1 MTDALHILKVAL
13 DVPLDRVFDYATT
26 QPNTQMGQYVVV
38 PFGARKMIGVV
49 VGISDTTS
57 IESKK
62 LKSIIRLEDEVI
74 FDEASF
80 KLFQF
85 CSQYYHYPLG
95 QTILSAVPSRLKQMD
110 KKAMAKKYLYRL
122 TPKAIQLGVDHLPP
136 RQTILKKIVMAM
148 IDATLLDEAS
158 LRSIS
163 PTWKKALETL
173 DGMGWITKE
182 AVTLEEARD
191 LTKATIPSLN
201 QDQQVAFD
209 TILKTKEDF
218 HAWLLYGITG
228 SGKTEVYI
236 RLIEEALKK
245 DNAQVLVLVPEIN
258 LTPQL
263 ESRFRSRFQK
273 FSLVTLHS
281 HLTDNERLTHWRLAK
296 EGKAH
301 IVIGTRLSV
310 FTPMPH
316 LSLIIIDEEHD
327 ASFKQQEGLRYHARD
342 VAIFRA
348 KSENIPIVMG
358 TATPSLETWFNAT
371 RTKDAKKFGFLKLTS
386 RAVEDSTLP
395 DIKYIDISKSTVTKG
410 FSPYLIEA
418 MRDRLTKQEQSLI
431 FINRRGFAPVLLCAS
446 CQWTGRCHRCSSRL
460 VVHLNQKRLRCH
472 HCGHD
477 EKMPMQCPSCGNTD
491 LYPTGLGTQRIEET
505 LKEFFPEAR
514 ILRVDRDST
523 RTKEALNDLFLNMK
537 NRKIDIL
544 IGTQMLSKGHDFPHL
559 SLVGVLDTDQALYS
573 PDFRASER
581 LFSQLMQV
589 SGRAGRAKIKGEV
602 YIQTAF
608 PNHPLF
614 AALKTHDYE
623 HFAHE
628 LLKEREL
635 AELTPFAFLVL
646 LKAEAHQL
654 THVMQFLN
662 DAMEKARSLSNQVT
676 VYHPVRPIME
686 RLKGMERAQLV
697 LQATSRGALQ
707 KLLDDWVPYLREN
720 KLGQKVKWVVDVDPL
735 EF

>member
-13 DVPLDRVFDYATT
+13 DVPLDRVFDYKTEY
-26 QPNTQMGQYVVV
+26 PNTQIGQYVVV

-49 VGISDTTS
+49 VGVSDTS
-57 IESKK
+57 AIESKK
-62 LKSIIRLEDEVI
+62 LKSIIRLDSEVI
-74 FDEASF
+74 FDEQSF

-95 QTILSAVPSRLKQMD
+95 QTILSAVPSRLKKINTQ
-110 KKAMAKKYLYRL
+110 AMIKKYLYRL
-122 TPKAIQLGVDHLPP
+122 TKKAIQLGIDQLPP
-136 RQTILKKIVMAM
+136 RQIILKRIVMAF
-148 IDATLLDEAS
+148 IDAKELDEAS

-163 PTWKKALETL
+163 STWKKSIKTL
-173 DGMGWITKE
+173 DEMGWIEKNEVTVDSKVYKE
-182 AVTLEEARD
+182 APIPTLN
-191 LTKATIPSLN
+191 S
-201 QDQQVAFD
+201 DQQKALHS
-209 TILKTKEDF
+209 ILETNEKF
-218 HAWLLYGITG
+218 APWLLYGITG

-236 RLIEEALKK
+236 RLIEATLKK
-245 DNAQVLVLVPEIN
+245 EHAQVLVLVPEIN

-263 ESRFRSRFQK
+263 ESRFRSRFEK
-273 FSLVTLHS
+273 YTLVTLHS

-296 EGKAH
+296 EGAAQ
-301 IVIGTRLSV
+301 IIIGTRLSI

-371 RTKDAKKFGFLKLTS
+371 KTKDAKKFGFLKLTS
-386 RAVEDSTLP
+386 RAVQDSTLP
-395 DIKYIDISKSTVTKG
+395 EIKCIDISKSIVTKG

-418 MRDRLTKQEQSLI
+418 IRDRLNKKEQSLI
-431 FINRRGFAPVLLCAS
+431 FINRRGFAPVLLCSS
-446 CQWTGRCHRCSSRL
+446 CQWTGQCHRCSSRL

-472 HCGHD
+472 HCGYD
-477 EKMPMQCPSCGNTD
+477 EKMPQQCPSCGNTD

-514 ILRVDRDST
+514 ILRIDRDST
-523 RTKEALNDLFLNMK
+523 RTKEALNDLFLKMK
-537 NRKIDIL
+537 NREIDIL

-589 SGRAGRAKIKGEV
+589 SGRAGRAHIKGEV
-602 YIQTAF
+602 FIQTAF
-608 PNHPLF
+608 PNHSLF
-614 AALKTHDYE
+614 EALKTHDFEY
-623 HFAHE
+623 FANE

-635 AELTPFAFLVL
+635 AELSPFSFLVL

-654 THVMQFLN
+654 THVMKFLN
-662 DAMEKARSLSNQVT
+662 EAMQKAQDLSRHVT
-676 VYHPVRPIME
+676 VYNPVRPIME

-697 LQATSRGALQ
+697 LQASSRVALQ
-707 KLLDDWVPYLREN
+707 KLLAEWVSFLREN
-720 KLGQKVKWVVDVDPL
+720 KLGKKVKWVLDIDPL

>member
-13 DVPLDRVFDYATT
+13 DVPLDRVFDYKAD
-26 QPNTQMGQYVVV
+26 QPNTQIGQYVLV

-49 VGISDTTS
+49 VGVSDTTS

-62 LKSIIRLEDEVI
+62 LKSIIRLDPEVI
-74 FDEASF
+74 FDEESF
-80 KLFQF
+80 RLFQF

-95 QTILSAVPSRLKQMD
+95 QTILSAVPARLK
-110 KKAMAKKYLYRL
+110 KLNTRVMAKKYLYCL
-122 TPKAIQLGVDHLPP
+122 TPKAIQLGVDQLPP
-136 RQTILKKIVMAM
+136 RQTILKRIVMAL
-148 IDATLLDEAS
+148 IDAKELDEAS
-158 LRSIS
+158 LRSVS
-163 PTWKKALETL
+163 STWKKSIETL
-173 DGMGWITKE
+173 DEMGWIEKNE
-182 AVTLEEARD
+182 VTLEDKVYKEAS
-191 LTKATIPSLN
+191 IPSLN
-201 QDQQVAFD
+201 SDQQKALHS
-209 TILKTKEDF
+209 ILESNQKF
-218 HAWLLYGITG
+218 APWLLYGITG

-245 DNAQVLVLVPEIN
+245 EHAQVLVLVPEIN

-263 ESRFRSRFQK
+263 ERRFRSRFEK
-273 FSLVTLHS
+273 FTLVTLHS
-281 HLTDNERLTHWRLAK
+281 HLTDNERLTNWRLAK
-296 EGKAH
+296 EGIAQI
-301 IVIGTRLSV
+301 IVGTRLSI

-316 LSLIIIDEEHD
+316 LSFIIIDEEHD
-327 ASFKQQEGLRYHARD
+327 TSFKQQEGLRYHARD

-371 RTKDAKKFGFLKLTS
+371 KTKDHKKFGFLKLTS
-386 RAVEDSTLP
+386 RAVLDSKLP
-395 DIKYIDISKSTVTKG
+395 EIKCIDISKSTVEKG
-410 FSPYLIEA
+410 FSPYLIDA
-418 MRDRLTKQEQSLI
+418 IKHRLNKKEQSLI
-431 FINRRGFAPVLLCAS
+431 FINRRGFAPVLLCSS

-477 EKMPMQCPSCGNTD
+477 EKMPQQCLSCGNTD

-505 LKEFFPEAR
+505 LREFFPEAR

-523 RTKEALNDLFLNMK
+523 RTKEALNDLFLKTK
-537 NRKIDIL
+537 NREIDIL
-544 IGTQMLSKGHDFPHL
+544 VGTQMLSKGHDFPHL

-589 SGRAGRAKIKGEV
+589 SGRAGRANIKGEV

-614 AALKTHDYE
+614 EALKTHDYE
-623 HFAHE
+623 HFANE

-635 AELTPFAFLVL
+635 AELSPFAFLVL
-646 LKAEAHQL
+646 LKVEAHQL

-662 DAMEKARSLSNQVT
+662 DAKKKAQDLSHHVT
-676 VYHPVRPIME
+676 VYNPVRPIME

-697 LQATSRGALQ
+697 LQSSSRVGLQ
-707 KLLDDWVPYLREN
+707 KLLDDWVPCLREN

-735 EF
+735 EL

>member
-13 DVPLDRVFDYATT
+13 DVPLDRVFDYKTEN
-26 QPNTQMGQYVVV
+26 PNTQIGQYVVV
-38 PFGARKMIGVV
+38 PFGARRMIGVV
-49 VGISDTTS
+49 VGVSDTSS
-57 IESKK
+57 IESQK
-62 LKSIIRLEDEVI
+62 LKSIIRLDPEVI
-74 FDEASF
+74 FNEQSF

-95 QTILSAVPSRLKQMD
+95 QTILSAVPSRLK
-110 KKAMAKKYLYRL
+110 KINTKAMTKKYLYRL
-122 TPKAIQLGVDHLPP
+122 TKKAMQLGVDQLPP
-136 RQTILKKIVMAM
+136 RQTILKRIFTAF
-148 IDATLLDEAS
+148 IDAKELDEAS

-163 PTWKKALETL
+163 STWKKSIETL
-173 DGMGWITKE
+173 DEMGWIDKNEVTLDSKVYKE
-182 AVTLEEARD
+182 AP
-191 LTKATIPSLN
+191 IPSLN
-201 QDQQVAFD
+201 CDQQRALHS
-209 TILKTKEDF
+209 ILETNEKF
-218 HAWLLYGITG
+218 IPWLLYGITG

-236 RLIEEALKK
+236 RLIEATLKK
-245 DNAQVLVLVPEIN
+245 EHAQVLVLVPEIN

-263 ESRFRSRFQK
+263 ENRFRSRFEK
-273 FSLVTLHS
+273 YTLVTLHS
-281 HLTDNERLTHWRLAK
+281 HLTDNERLNHWRLAK
-296 EGKAH
+296 EGAAQ
-301 IVIGTRLSV
+301 IIIGTRLSI

-371 RTKDAKKFGFLKLTS
+371 QTKDAKKFGFLKLTS
-386 RAVEDSTLP
+386 RAVQDSSLP
-395 DIKYIDISKSTVTKG
+395 EIKCIDISKSIVTKG

-418 MRDRLTKQEQSLI
+418 IRDRLNKKEQSLI
-431 FINRRGFAPVLLCAS
+431 YINRRGFAPVLLCPS
-446 CQWTGRCHRCSSRL
+446 CQWTGQCHRCSSRL

-477 EKMPMQCPSCGNTD
+477 EKMPQQCPSCGNTD

-505 LKEFFPEAR
+505 LKEFFPEAH
-514 ILRVDRDST
+514 ILRIDRDST
-523 RTKEALNDLFLNMK
+523 RTKEALNDLFLKMK
-537 NRKIDIL
+537 NREIDIL

-581 LFSQLMQV
+581 LFSQLIQV
-589 SGRAGRAKIKGEV
+589 GGRAGRANIKGEV

-614 AALKTHDYE
+614 EALKTHDFE
-623 HFAHE
+623 RFANE

-635 AELTPFAFLVL
+635 AELSPFAFLVL

-654 THVMQFLN
+654 THVMKFLN
-662 DAMEKARSLSNQVT
+662 EAMQKAQDLSHHVT
-676 VYHPVRPIME
+676 VYNPVRPIME

-697 LQATSRGALQ
+697 LQASSRVALQ
-707 KLLDDWVPYLREN
+707 KLLDEWVSFLREN
-720 KLGQKVKWVVDVDPL
+720 KLGQKVKWVVDIDPL

>member
-13 DVPLDRVFDYATT
+13 DVPLDRVFDYKTEY
-26 QPNTQMGQYVVV
+26 PNTQIGQYVVV

-49 VGISDTTS
+49 VGVSDTS
-57 IESKK
+57 AIESKK
-62 LKSIIRLEDEVI
+62 LKSIIRLDSEVI
-74 FDEASF
+74 FDEQSF

-95 QTILSAVPSRLKQMD
+95 QTILSAVPSRLKKINTQ
-110 KKAMAKKYLYRL
+110 AMIKKYLYRL
-122 TPKAIQLGVDHLPP
+122 TKKAIQLGIDQLPP
-136 RQTILKKIVMAM
+136 RQTILKRIVMAF
-148 IDATLLDEAS
+148 IDAKELDEAS

-163 PTWKKALETL
+163 STWKKSIKTL
-173 DGMGWITKE
+173 DEMGWIEKNEVTVDSKVYKE
-182 AVTLEEARD
+182 APIPTLN
-191 LTKATIPSLN
+191 S
-201 QDQQVAFD
+201 DQQKALHS
-209 TILKTKEDF
+209 ILETNEKF
-218 HAWLLYGITG
+218 APWLLYGITG

-236 RLIEEALKK
+236 RLIEATLKK
-245 DNAQVLVLVPEIN
+245 EHAQVLVLVPEIN

-263 ESRFRSRFQK
+263 ESRFRSRFEK
-273 FSLVTLHS
+273 YTLVTLHS

-296 EGKAH
+296 EGAAQ
-301 IVIGTRLSV
+301 IIIGTRLSI

-327 ASFKQQEGLRYHARD
+327 VSFKQQEGLRYHARD

-371 RTKDAKKFGFLKLTS
+371 KTKDAKKFGFLKLTS
-386 RAVEDSTLP
+386 RAVQDSTLP
-395 DIKYIDISKSTVTKG
+395 EIKCIDISKSIVTKG
-410 FSPYLIEA
+410 FSPYLIDA
-418 MRDRLTKQEQSLI
+418 IRDRLNKKEQSLI
-431 FINRRGFAPVLLCAS
+431 FINRRGFAPVLLCSS
-446 CQWTGRCHRCSSRL
+446 CQWTGQCHRCSSRL

-472 HCGHD
+472 HCGYD
-477 EKMPMQCPSCGNTD
+477 EKMPQQCPSCGNTD

-514 ILRVDRDST
+514 ILRIDRDST
-523 RTKEALNDLFLNMK
+523 RTKEALNDLFLKMK
-537 NRKIDIL
+537 NREIDIL

-589 SGRAGRAKIKGEV
+589 SGRAGRAHIKGEV
-602 YIQTAF
+602 FIQTAF
-608 PNHPLF
+608 PNHSLF
-614 AALKTHDYE
+614 EALKTHDFEY
-623 HFAHE
+623 FANE

-635 AELTPFAFLVL
+635 AELSPFSFLVL

-654 THVMQFLN
+654 THVMKFLN
-662 DAMEKARSLSNQVT
+662 EAMQKAQDLSRHVT
-676 VYHPVRPIME
+676 VYNPVRPIME

-697 LQATSRGALQ
+697 LQASSRVALQ
-707 KLLDDWVPYLREN
+707 KLLAEWVSFLREN
-720 KLGQKVKWVVDVDPL
+720 KLGKKVKWVLDIDPL

>member
-1 MTDALHILKVAL
+1 MTDTLHILKVAL
-13 DVPLDRVFDYATT
+13 DVPLDRVFDYRTDK
-26 QPNTQMGQYVVV
+26 PNTQIGQYVVV

-49 VGISDTTS
+49 VGISDTSS

-62 LKSIIRLEDEVI
+62 LKSIIRLDPEVI
-74 FDEASF
+74 FDEQSF

-95 QTILSAVPSRLKQMD
+95 QTILSAVPSRLK
-110 KKAMAKKYLYRL
+110 KINTKAMTKKYLYRL
-122 TPKAIQLGVDHLPP
+122 TPKAIELGIDQLPP
-136 RQTILKKIVMAM
+136 RQTTLKRVVMAL

-163 PTWKKALETL
+163 SSWKKSIETL
-173 DGMGWITKE
+173 DEMGWIEKNEVALDDKVYTQ
-182 AVTLEEARD
+182 AA
-191 LTKATIPSLN
+191 IPSLN
-201 QDQQVAFD
+201 PEQQKALHS
-209 TILKTKEDF
+209 ILETNKKF
-218 HAWLLYGITG
+218 APWLLYGITG

-245 DNAQVLVLVPEIN
+245 EHAQVLVLVPEIN

-263 ESRFRSRFQK
+263 ENRFRSRFEK
-273 FSLVTLHS
+273 YTLVTLHS

-296 EGKAH
+296 EGQAQ
-301 IVIGTRLSV
+301 IVIGTRLSI

-327 ASFKQQEGLRYHARD
+327 ASFKQ
-342 VAIFRA
+342 
-348 KSENIPIVMG
+348 
-358 TATPSLETWFNAT
+358 LETWFNAT
-371 RTKDAKKFGFLKLTS
+371 KTKDAKKFGFLKLTS
-386 RAVEDSTLP
+386 RAVLDSTLP
-395 DIKYIDISKSTVTKG
+395 EIKCIDISKSTVTKG
-410 FSPYLIEA
+410 FSPYLVEA
-418 MRDRLTKQEQSLI
+418 IRDRLNKKEQSLI
-431 FINRRGFAPVLLCAS
+431 FINRRGFAPVLLCSS

-477 EKMPMQCPSCGNTD
+477 EKMPLQCPSCGNTD
-491 LYPTGLGTQRIEET
+491 LYPTGLGTQRVEET
-505 LKEFFPEAR
+505 IKEFFPEAR

-523 RTKEALNDLFLNMK
+523 KTKEALNDLFLKMK
-537 NRKIDIL
+537 NREIDIL
-544 IGTQMLSKGHDFPHL
+544 IGTQMLSKGHDFPYL

-589 SGRAGRAKIKGEV
+589 SGRAGRAKTKGEV

-608 PNHPLF
+608 PNHPIF
-614 AALKTHDYE
+614 EALKTHDYE
-623 HFAHE
+623 NFANE

-635 AELTPFAFLVL
+635 AELSPFAFLVL
-646 LKAEAHQL
+646 LKGEAHQL

-662 DAMEKARSLSNQVT
+662 DAMINAQNLSTHVT
-676 VYHPVRPIME
+676 VYNPVRPMME

-697 LQATSRGALQ
+697 LQASSRVALQ
-707 KLLDDWVPYLREN
+707 KLLDEWVPYLREN

>member
-13 DVPLDRVFDYATT
+13 DVPLDRVFDYKTEY
-26 QPNTQMGQYVVV
+26 PNTQIGQYVVV

-49 VGISDTTS
+49 VGVSDTS
-57 IESKK
+57 AIESKK
-62 LKSIIRLEDEVI
+62 LKSIIRLDSEVI
-74 FDEASF
+74 FDEQSF

-95 QTILSAVPSRLKQMD
+95 QTILSAVPSRLKKINTQ
-110 KKAMAKKYLYRL
+110 AMIKKYLYRL
-122 TPKAIQLGVDHLPP
+122 TKKAIQLGIDQLPP
-136 RQTILKKIVMAM
+136 RQIILKRIVMAF
-148 IDATLLDEAS
+148 IDAKELDEAS

-163 PTWKKALETL
+163 STWKKSIKTL
-173 DGMGWITKE
+173 DEMGWIEKNEVTVDSKVYKE
-182 AVTLEEARD
+182 AP
-191 LTKATIPSLN
+191 IPSLN
-201 QDQQVAFD
+201 SDQQKALHS
-209 TILKTKEDF
+209 ILETNEKF
-218 HAWLLYGITG
+218 APWLLYGITG

-236 RLIEEALKK
+236 RLIEATLKK
-245 DNAQVLVLVPEIN
+245 EHAQVLVLVPEIN

-263 ESRFRSRFQK
+263 ESRFRSRFEK
-273 FSLVTLHS
+273 YTLVTLHS

-296 EGKAH
+296 EGAAQ
-301 IVIGTRLSV
+301 IIIGTRLSI

-371 RTKDAKKFGFLKLTS
+371 KTKDAKKFGFLKLTS
-386 RAVEDSTLP
+386 RAVQDSTLP
-395 DIKYIDISKSTVTKG
+395 EIKCIDISKSIVTKG

-418 MRDRLTKQEQSLI
+418 IRDRLNKKEQSLI
-431 FINRRGFAPVLLCAS
+431 FINRRGFAPVLLCSS
-446 CQWTGRCHRCSSRL
+446 CQWTGQCHRCSSRL

-472 HCGHD
+472 HCGYD
-477 EKMPMQCPSCGNTD
+477 EKMPQQCPSCGNTD

-514 ILRVDRDST
+514 ILRIDRDST
-523 RTKEALNDLFLNMK
+523 RTKEALNDLFLKMK
-537 NRKIDIL
+537 NREIDIL

-589 SGRAGRAKIKGEV
+589 SGRAGRAHIKGEV
-602 YIQTAF
+602 FIQTAF
-608 PNHPLF
+608 PNHSLF
-614 AALKTHDYE
+614 EALKTHDFEY
-623 HFAHE
+623 FANE

-635 AELTPFAFLVL
+635 AELSPFSFLVL

-654 THVMQFLN
+654 THVMKFLN
-662 DAMEKARSLSNQVT
+662 EAMQKAQDLSRHVT
-676 VYHPVRPIME
+676 VYNPVRPIME

-697 LQATSRGALQ
+697 LQASSRVALQ
-707 KLLDDWVPYLREN
+707 KLLAEWVSFLREN
-720 KLGQKVKWVVDVDPL
+720 KLGKKVKWVLDIDPL

>member
-1 MTDALHILKVAL
+1 MTDAYHILKVAL
-13 DVPLDRVFDYATT
+13 DVPLDRVFDYKTDKA
-26 QPNTQMGQYVVV
+26 NTQIGQYVAV

-49 VGISDTTS
+49 VGISDTS
-57 IESKK
+57 AIESKK
-62 LKSIIRLEDEVI
+62 LKSIIRLDPEVI
-74 FDEASF
+74 FDELSF

-95 QTILSAVPSRLKQMD
+95 QTILSAVPSRLK
-110 KKAMAKKYLYRL
+110 KLNTKAMAKKYLYRL
-122 TPKAIQLGVDHLPP
+122 TPRAIKLGVDQLPP
-136 RQTILKKIVMAM
+136 RQTILKRIVMAL
-148 IDATLLDEAS
+148 IDANLLDESS

-163 PTWKKALETL
+163 SNWKKSIKTLHEMGWVEKEEVTL
-173 DGMGWITKE
+173 DEKVYIQASVPLLNNDQQEAFDEITK
-182 AVTLEEARD
+182 
-191 LTKATIPSLN
+191 TK
-201 QDQQVAFD
+201 QAF
-209 TILKTKEDF
+209 K
-218 HAWLLYGITG
+218 AWLLYGITG

-245 DNAQVLVLVPEIN
+245 EHAQVLVLVPEIN

-263 ESRFRSRFQK
+263 ETRFRSRFEK
-273 FSLVTLHS
+273 NILVTLHS

-296 EGKAH
+296 EGQAQ

-348 KSENIPIVMG
+348 KSENIPIIMG

-371 RTKDAKKFGFLKLTS
+371 NTKDNKKFGFLKLTS
-386 RAVEDSTLP
+386 RAVKDSALP
-395 DIKYIDISKSTVTKG
+395 EIKCIDIAKSSVTRG
-410 FSPYLIEA
+410 FSPYLIGA
-418 MRDRLTKQEQSLI
+418 IKDRLQKKEQSLI
-431 FINRRGFAPVLLCAS
+431 FINRRGFAPVLLCSS
-446 CQWTGRCHRCSSRL
+446 CQWTARCHRCSSRL

-472 HCGHD
+472 HCGYD
-477 EKMPMQCPSCGNTD
+477 ERMPQQCPSCGNTD

-523 RTKEALNDLFLNMK
+523 RTKEALDDLFLKMK
-537 NRKIDIL
+537 DREIDIL

-589 SGRAGRAKIKGEV
+589 SGRAGRANIKGEV

-608 PNHPLF
+608 PNHPIF
-614 AALKTHDYE
+614 EALKTHDYE
-623 HFAHE
+623 YFANE
-628 LLKEREL
+628 LLKERKL
-635 AELTPFAFLVL
+635 AELSPFTFLVL

-654 THVMQFLN
+654 SHVMEFLKDAMIHAQKLSTHVTIYN
-662 DAMEKARSLSNQVT
+662 
-676 VYHPVRPIME
+676 PVRPIME

-697 LQATSRGALQ
+697 LQASSRVALQ
-707 KLLDDWVPYLREN
+707 KLLDNWVPYLREI
-720 KLGQKVKWVVDVDPL
+720 KLGQKVKWVLDVDPL

>member
-13 DVPLDRVFDYATT
+13 DVPLDRVFDYKTEY
-26 QPNTQMGQYVVV
+26 PNTQIGQYVVV

-49 VGISDTTS
+49 VGVSDTS
-57 IESKK
+57 AIESKK
-62 LKSIIRLEDEVI
+62 LKSIIRLDSEVI
-74 FDEASF
+74 FDEQSF

-95 QTILSAVPSRLKQMD
+95 QTILSAVPSRLKKINTQ
-110 KKAMAKKYLYRL
+110 AMIKKYLYRL
-122 TPKAIQLGVDHLPP
+122 TKKAIQLGIDQLPP
-136 RQTILKKIVMAM
+136 RQTILKRIVMAF
-148 IDATLLDEAS
+148 IDAKELDEAS

-163 PTWKKALETL
+163 STWKKSIKTL
-173 DGMGWITKE
+173 DEMGWIEKNEVTVDSKVYKE
-182 AVTLEEARD
+182 APIPTLN
-191 LTKATIPSLN
+191 S
-201 QDQQVAFD
+201 DQQKALHS
-209 TILKTKEDF
+209 ILETNEKF
-218 HAWLLYGITG
+218 APWLLYGITG

-236 RLIEEALKK
+236 RLIEATLKK
-245 DNAQVLVLVPEIN
+245 EHAQVLVLVPEIN

-263 ESRFRSRFQK
+263 ESRFRSRFEK
-273 FSLVTLHS
+273 YTLVTLHS

-296 EGKAH
+296 EGAAQ
-301 IVIGTRLSV
+301 IIIGTRLSI

-348 KSENIPIVMG
+348 KSENIPIVIG

-371 RTKDAKKFGFLKLTS
+371 KTKDAKKFGFLKLTS
-386 RAVEDSTLP
+386 RAVQDSTLP
-395 DIKYIDISKSTVTKG
+395 EIKCIDISKSIVTKG

-418 MRDRLTKQEQSLI
+418 IRDRLYKKEQSLI
-431 FINRRGFAPVLLCAS
+431 FINRRGFAPVLLCSS
-446 CQWTGRCHRCSSRL
+446 CQWTGQCHRCSSRL

-472 HCGHD
+472 HCGYD
-477 EKMPMQCPSCGNTD
+477 EKMPQQCPSCGNTD

-514 ILRVDRDST
+514 ILRIDRDST
-523 RTKEALNDLFLNMK
+523 RTKEALNDLFLKMK
-537 NRKIDIL
+537 NREIDIL

-589 SGRAGRAKIKGEV
+589 SGRAGRAHIKGEV
-602 YIQTAF
+602 FIQTAF
-608 PNHPLF
+608 PNHSLF
-614 AALKTHDYE
+614 EALKTHDFEY
-623 HFAHE
+623 FANE

-635 AELTPFAFLVL
+635 AELSPFSFLVL

-654 THVMQFLN
+654 THVMKFLN
-662 DAMEKARSLSNQVT
+662 EAMQKAQDLSRHVT
-676 VYHPVRPIME
+676 IYNPVRPIME

-697 LQATSRGALQ
+697 LQASSRVALQ
-707 KLLDDWVPYLREN
+707 KLLAEWVSFLREN
-720 KLGQKVKWVVDVDPL
+720 KLGKKVKWVLDIDPL

>member
-13 DVPLDRVFDYATT
+13 DVPLDRVFDYKTDN
-26 QPNTQMGQYVVV
+26 PNTQIGQYVVV

-49 VGISDTTS
+49 VGVSDTTS

-62 LKSIIRLEDEVI
+62 LKSIIRLDPEVI
-74 FDEASF
+74 FDEESF

-95 QTILSAVPSRLKQMD
+95 QTILSAVPSRLK
-110 KKAMAKKYLYRL
+110 KLNTRAMAKKYLYRL
-122 TPKAIQLGVDHLPP
+122 TPKAIQLGVDQLPP
-136 RQTILKKIVMAM
+136 RQTILKRIVMALM
-148 IDATLLDEAS
+148 DATELDEAS
-158 LRSIS
+158 LRSMS
-163 PTWKKALETL
+163 SAWKKAIDTL
-173 DGMGWITKE
+173 DEMGWIEKNEVSLDDKIYTQ
-182 AVTLEEARD
+182 APT
-191 LTKATIPSLN
+191 PSLN
-201 QDQQVAFD
+201 SDQQKALD
-209 TILKTKEDF
+209 AILEKKQKF
-218 HAWLLYGITG
+218 APWLLYGITG

-245 DNAQVLVLVPEIN
+245 EHAQVLVLVPEIN

-263 ESRFRSRFQK
+263 ESRFRSRFEK
-273 FSLVTLHS
+273 FTLVTLHS

-296 EGKAH
+296 EGTAQ
-301 IVIGTRLSV
+301 IIIGTRLSI

-342 VAIFRA
+342 VATFRA
-348 KSENIPIVMG
+348 KSENIPIVLG

-371 RTKDAKKFGFLKLTS
+371 KTKDAKKFGFLKLTS
-386 RAVEDSTLP
+386 RAVLDSTLP
-395 DIKYIDISKSTVTKG
+395 EIKCIDISKSTVVKG
-410 FSPYLIEA
+410 FSPYLIDA
-418 MRDRLTKQEQSLI
+418 IRNRLNKKEQSLI

-446 CQWTGRCHRCSSRL
+446 CQWTGKCHRCSSRL

-477 EKMPMQCPSCGNTD
+477 EKMPQQCPSCGNTD

-523 RTKEALNDLFLNMK
+523 RTKEALNDLFVKMK
-537 NRKIDIL
+537 NREIDIL

-589 SGRAGRAKIKGEV
+589 SGRAGRANIKGEV

-614 AALKTHDYE
+614 EALKTHDFE
-623 HFAHE
+623 HFANE

-635 AELTPFAFLVL
+635 AELSPFAFLVL

-662 DAMEKARSLSNQVT
+662 DAMKKAQDLSHHVT
-676 VYHPVRPIME
+676 VYNPVRPIME

-697 LQATSRGALQ
+697 LQSNSRVALQ

-720 KLGQKVKWVVDVDPL
+720 KLGQKVKWNIDVDPL

>member
-1 MTDALHILKVAL
+1 
-13 DVPLDRVFDYATT
+13 
-26 QPNTQMGQYVVV
+26 
-38 PFGARKMIGVV
+38 
-49 VGISDTTS
+49 
-57 IESKK
+57 
-62 LKSIIRLEDEVI
+62 
-74 FDEASF
+74 
-80 KLFQF
+80 
-85 CSQYYHYPLG
+85 
-95 QTILSAVPSRLKQMD
+95 
-110 KKAMAKKYLYRL
+110 
-122 TPKAIQLGVDHLPP
+122 
-136 RQTILKKIVMAM
+136 
-148 IDATLLDEAS
+148 
-158 LRSIS
+158 
-163 PTWKKALETL
+163 
-173 DGMGWITKE
+173 
-182 AVTLEEARD
+182 
-191 LTKATIPSLN
+191 
-201 QDQQVAFD
+201 
-209 TILKTKEDF
+209 
-218 HAWLLYGITG
+218 
-228 SGKTEVYI
+228 
-236 RLIEEALKK
+236 
-245 DNAQVLVLVPEIN
+245 
-258 LTPQL
+258 
-263 ESRFRSRFQK
+263 
-273 FSLVTLHS
+273 
-281 HLTDNERLTHWRLAK
+281 
-296 EGKAH
+296 
-301 IVIGTRLSV
+301 VIGTRLSV
-310 FTPMPH
+310 FTPIPH

-371 RTKDAKKFGFLKLTS
+371 KTKDAKKFGFLKLTS

-395 DIKYIDISKSTVTKG
+395 EIKCIDISKSTVIKG
-410 FSPYLIEA
+410 FSPYLVDAI
-418 MRDRLTKQEQSLI
+418 RDRLNKKEQSLI
-431 FINRRGFAPVLLCAS
+431 FINRRGFAPVLLCSS

-477 EKMPMQCPSCGNTD
+477 EKMPLQCPSCGNTD

-523 RTKEALNDLFLNMK
+523 KTKEALNDLFLKMK
-537 NRKIDIL
+537 NREIDIL

-589 SGRAGRAKIKGEV
+589 SGRAGRANIKGEV

-608 PNHPLF
+608 PNHPIF
-614 AALKTHDYE
+614 EALKTHDFE
-623 HFAHE
+623 HFANE

-635 AELTPFAFLVL
+635 AELSPFAFLVL

-662 DAMEKARSLSNQVT
+662 DAMQKAQNLSTQVT
-676 VYHPVRPIME
+676 VYNPVRPIME

-697 LQATSRGALQ
+697 LQANSRIALQ

-720 KLGQKVKWVVDVDPL
+720 KLAQKVKWVVDVDPL

>member
-1 MTDALHILKVAL
+1 MTDAFHILKIAL
-13 DVPLDRVFDYATT
+13 DVPLDRVFDYKTEI
-26 QPNTQMGQYVVV
+26 PNTQIGQCVVV
-38 PFGARKMIGVV
+38 PFGTRKMIGVV
-49 VGISDTTS
+49 VGLSDNSS

-62 LKSIIRLEDEVI
+62 LKSILRLDPEVI
-74 FDEASF
+74 FDEQSL

-85 CSQYYHYPLG
+85 CSRYYHYPLG
-95 QTILSAVPSRLKQMD
+95 QTILSAVPSRLK
-110 KKAMAKKYLYRL
+110 KLYAKAMVKKYLYRL
-122 TPKAIQLGVDHLPP
+122 TEKAIQLGVDQLPS
-136 RQTILKKIVMAM
+136 RQTILKRIVMAF
-148 IDATLLDEAS
+148 IDAKELDEAS

-163 PTWKKALETL
+163 STWKKLIQRL
-173 DGMGWITKE
+173 DEMGWIEKNE
-182 AVTLEEARD
+182 VTLDSRAYKEVP
-191 LTKATIPSLN
+191 IPPLN
-201 QDQQVAFD
+201 SDQQKALHS
-209 TILKTKEDF
+209 ILEKKQKF
-218 HAWLLYGITG
+218 APWLLYGITG

-236 RLIEEALKK
+236 RLIETVLKK
-245 DNAQVLVLVPEIN
+245 ERAQVLVLVPEIN

-263 ESRFRSRFQK
+263 ESRFKSRFEK
-273 FSLVTLHS
+273 YTLVTLHS
-281 HLTDNERLTHWRLAK
+281 HLTDNERLNHWKLAK
-296 EGKAH
+296 DGDAQ
-301 IVIGTRLSV
+301 IIIGTRLSI

-327 ASFKQQEGLRYHARD
+327 TSFKQQEGLRYHARD

-358 TATPSLETWFNAT
+358 TATPSLETWFNAIK
-371 RTKDAKKFGFLKLTS
+371 TKDTKKFGLLKLTS
-386 RAVEDSTLP
+386 RAVQDSTLP
-395 DIKYIDISKSTVTKG
+395 EIKCIDISKSLVTKG

-418 MRDRLTKQEQSLI
+418 IRDRLNKKEQSLI
-431 FINRRGFAPVLLCAS
+431 FINRRGFAPVLLCSS

-477 EKMPMQCPSCGNTD
+477 EKMPQQCPSCGDTD

-523 RTKEALNDLFLNMK
+523 KTKEALNDLFLKMK
-537 NRKIDIL
+537 NREIDIL
-544 IGTQMLSKGHDFPHL
+544 LGTQILSKGHDFPYL

-589 SGRAGRAKIKGEV
+589 SGRAGRANIKGEV

-614 AALKTHDYE
+614 EGLKTHDYE
-623 HFAHE
+623 HFANE
-628 LLKEREL
+628 LLKERAL
-635 AELTPFAFLVL
+635 AELSPFAFLVL

-654 THVMQFLN
+654 THVMKFLN
-662 DAMEKARSLSNQVT
+662 EAMTKAQNLSYHVT
-676 VYHPVRPIME
+676 VYHPVRPLIE

-697 LQATSRGALQ
+697 LQASSRVTLQ

-720 KLGQKVKWVVDVDPL
+720 KLGQKVKWIVDVDPL

>member
-13 DVPLDRVFDYATT
+13 DVPLDRVFDYKTEN
-26 QPNTQMGQYVVV
+26 PNTQIGQYVVV
-38 PFGARKMIGVV
+38 PFGARRMIGVV
-49 VGISDTTS
+49 VGVSDTSS
-57 IESKK
+57 IESQK
-62 LKSIIRLEDEVI
+62 LKSIIRLDPEVI
-74 FDEASF
+74 FNEQSF

-95 QTILSAVPSRLKQMD
+95 QTILSAVPSRLK
-110 KKAMAKKYLYRL
+110 KINTKAMTKKYLYRL
-122 TPKAIQLGVDHLPP
+122 TKKAMQLGVDQLPP
-136 RQTILKKIVMAM
+136 RQTILKRIFTAF
-148 IDATLLDEAS
+148 IDAKELDEAS

-163 PTWKKALETL
+163 STWKKSIETL
-173 DGMGWITKE
+173 DEMGWIDKNEVTLDSKVYKE
-182 AVTLEEARD
+182 AP
-191 LTKATIPSLN
+191 IPSLN
-201 QDQQVAFD
+201 CDQQRALHS
-209 TILKTKEDF
+209 ILETNEKF
-218 HAWLLYGITG
+218 IPWLLYGITG

-236 RLIEEALKK
+236 RLIEATLKK
-245 DNAQVLVLVPEIN
+245 EHAQVLVLVPEIN

-263 ESRFRSRFQK
+263 ENRFRSRFEK
-273 FSLVTLHS
+273 YTLVTLHS
-281 HLTDNERLTHWRLAK
+281 HLTDNERLNHWRLAK
-296 EGKAH
+296 EGAAQ
-301 IVIGTRLSV
+301 IIIGTRLSI

-371 RTKDAKKFGFLKLTS
+371 QTKDAKKFGFLKLTS
-386 RAVEDSTLP
+386 RAVQDSSLP
-395 DIKYIDISKSTVTKG
+395 EIKCIDISKSIVTKG

-418 MRDRLTKQEQSLI
+418 IRDRLNKKEQSLI
-431 FINRRGFAPVLLCAS
+431 FINRRGFAPVLLCSS
-446 CQWTGRCHRCSSRL
+446 CQWTGQCHRCSSRL

-477 EKMPMQCPSCGNTD
+477 EKMPQQCPSCGNTD

-505 LKEFFPEAR
+505 LKEFFPEAH
-514 ILRVDRDST
+514 ILRIDRDST
-523 RTKEALNDLFLNMK
+523 RTKEALNDLFLKMK
-537 NRKIDIL
+537 NREIDIL

-581 LFSQLMQV
+581 LFSQLIQV
-589 SGRAGRAKIKGEV
+589 GGRAGRANIKGEV

-614 AALKTHDYE
+614 EALKTHDFE
-623 HFAHE
+623 RFANE

-635 AELTPFAFLVL
+635 AELSPFAFLVL

-654 THVMQFLN
+654 THVMKFLN
-662 DAMEKARSLSNQVT
+662 EAMQKAQDLSHHVT
-676 VYHPVRPIME
+676 VYNPVRPIME

-697 LQATSRGALQ
+697 LQASSRVALQ
-707 KLLDDWVPYLREN
+707 KLLDEWVSFLREN
-720 KLGQKVKWVVDVDPL
+720 KLGQKVKWVVDIDPL

>member
-1 MTDALHILKVAL
+1 
-13 DVPLDRVFDYATT
+13 
-26 QPNTQMGQYVVV
+26 
-38 PFGARKMIGVV
+38 MIGVV
-49 VGISDTTS
+49 VGVSDTTS

-62 LKSIIRLEDEVI
+62 LKSVIRRDPEVI
-74 FDEASF
+74 FDEQSF

-85 CSQYYHYPLG
+85 CSHYYHYPLG
-95 QTILSAVPSRLKQMD
+95 QTILSAVPARLK
-110 KKAMAKKYLYRL
+110 KLNTKAMAKKYLYCL
-122 TPKAIQLGVDHLPP
+122 TPKAIQLGVDQLPP
-136 RQTILKKIVMAM
+136 RQTILKRIVMALM
-148 IDATLLDEAS
+148 DAKELDEAS
-158 LRSIS
+158 LRSMS
-163 PTWKKALETL
+163 SSWKKAIESL
-173 DGMGWITKE
+173 DEMGWIEKNE
-182 AVTLEEARD
+182 ATLDDKMYTQAP
-191 LTKATIPSLN
+191 IPSLN
-201 QDQQVAFD
+201 SDQQKALD
-209 TILKTKEDF
+209 AILEKKQKF
-218 HAWLLYGITG
+218 APWLLYGITG

-245 DNAQVLVLVPEIN
+245 EHAQVLVLVPEIN

-263 ESRFRSRFQK
+263 ESRFRSRFEK
-273 FSLVTLHS
+273 FTLVTLHS
-281 HLTDNERLTHWRLAK
+281 HLTDNERLTNWRLAK
-296 EGKAH
+296 EGAAQ
-301 IVIGTRLSV
+301 IIIGTRLSI

-348 KSENIPIVMG
+348 KSENIPVVLG

-371 RTKDAKKFGFLKLTS
+371 KTKEAKKFGFLKLVS

-395 DIKYIDISKSTVTKG
+395 EIKCIDISKSTVLKG
-410 FSPYLIEA
+410 FSPYLIDA
-418 MRDRLTKQEQSLI
+418 IKSRLNKKEQSLI

-446 CQWTGRCHRCSSRL
+446 CQWTGKCQRCSSRL

-477 EKMPMQCPSCGNTD
+477 EKMPQQCPTCGNTD

-523 RTKEALNDLFLNMK
+523 KTKEALNDLFLKMK
-537 NRKIDIL
+537 NREIDIL
-544 IGTQMLSKGHDFPHL
+544 TGTQMLSKGHDFPHL

-589 SGRAGRAKIKGEV
+589 SGRAGRANIKGEV

-614 AALKTHDYE
+614 EALKIHDYE
-623 HFAHE
+623 HFANE

-635 AELTPFAFLVL
+635 AELSPFAFLVL

-662 DAMEKARSLSNQVT
+662 EAMTKAKSLSHLVT
-676 VYHPVRPIME
+676 IYNPVRPIME

-697 LQATSRGALQ
+697 LQASSRVALQ
-707 KLLDDWVPYLREN
+707 KLLDNWVPYLREN

>member
-13 DVPLDRVFDYATT
+13 DVPLDRVFDYKTEY
-26 QPNTQMGQYVVV
+26 PNTQIGQYVVV

-49 VGISDTTS
+49 VGVSDTS
-57 IESKK
+57 AIESKK
-62 LKSIIRLEDEVI
+62 LKSIIRLDSEVI
-74 FDEASF
+74 FDEQSF

-95 QTILSAVPSRLKQMD
+95 QTILSAVPSRLKKINTQ
-110 KKAMAKKYLYRL
+110 AMTKKYLYRL
-122 TPKAIQLGVDHLPP
+122 TKKAIQLGIDQLPP
-136 RQTILKKIVMAM
+136 RQTILKRIVMAF
-148 IDATLLDEAS
+148 IDAKELDEAS

-163 PTWKKALETL
+163 STWKKSIKTL
-173 DGMGWITKE
+173 DEMGWIEKNEVTVDSKVYKE
-182 AVTLEEARD
+182 AP
-191 LTKATIPSLN
+191 IPSLN
-201 QDQQVAFD
+201 SDQQKALHS
-209 TILKTKEDF
+209 ILETNEKF
-218 HAWLLYGITG
+218 APWLLYGITG

-236 RLIEEALKK
+236 RLIEATLKK
-245 DNAQVLVLVPEIN
+245 EHAQVLVLVPEIN

-263 ESRFRSRFQK
+263 ESRFRSRFEK
-273 FSLVTLHS
+273 YTLVTLHS

-296 EGKAH
+296 EGAAQ
-301 IVIGTRLSV
+301 IIIGTRLSI

-371 RTKDAKKFGFLKLTS
+371 KTKDAKKFGFLKLTS
-386 RAVEDSTLP
+386 RAVQDSTLP
-395 DIKYIDISKSTVTKG
+395 EIKCIDISKSIVTKG
-410 FSPYLIEA
+410 FSPYLIDA
-418 MRDRLTKQEQSLI
+418 IRDRLNKKEQSLI
-431 FINRRGFAPVLLCAS
+431 FINRRGFAPVLLCSS
-446 CQWTGRCHRCSSRL
+446 CQWTGQCHRCSSRL

-472 HCGHD
+472 HCGYD
-477 EKMPMQCPSCGNTD
+477 EKMPQQCPSCGNTD

-514 ILRVDRDST
+514 ILRIDRDST
-523 RTKEALNDLFLNMK
+523 RTKEALNDLFLKMK
-537 NRKIDIL
+537 NREIDIL

-589 SGRAGRAKIKGEV
+589 SGRAGRAHIKGEV
-602 YIQTAF
+602 FIQTAF
-608 PNHPLF
+608 PNHSLF
-614 AALKTHDYE
+614 EALKTHDFEY
-623 HFAHE
+623 FANE

-635 AELTPFAFLVL
+635 AELSPFSFLVL

-654 THVMQFLN
+654 THVMKFLN
-662 DAMEKARSLSNQVT
+662 EAMQKAQDLSRHVT
-676 VYHPVRPIME
+676 VYNPVRPIME

-697 LQATSRGALQ
+697 LQASSRVALQ
-707 KLLDDWVPYLREN
+707 KLLAEWVSFLREN
-720 KLGQKVKWVVDVDPL
+720 KLGKKVKWVLDIDPL

>member
-13 DVPLDRVFDYATT
+13 DVPLERVFDYKTDNPDT
-26 QPNTQMGQYVVV
+26 QIGQYVVV

-62 LKSIIRLEDEVI
+62 LKSIIRLDPEVI
-74 FDEASF
+74 FDKKSM
-80 KLFQF
+80 KLFEF

-95 QTILSAVPSRLKQMD
+95 QTILSAVPSRLK
-110 KKAMAKKYLYRL
+110 KINTKAMTKKYVYRL
-122 TPKAIQLGVDHLPP
+122 TRKAMELGVDHLPP
-136 RQTILKKIVMAM
+136 RQIILKRILMALM
-148 IDATLLDEAS
+148 DASLLDEIS

-163 PTWKKALETL
+163 GAWKKSIQTL
-173 DGMGWITKE
+173 DEMGWIEKE
-182 AVTLEEARD
+182 EVKEDHKDYTR
-191 LTKATIPSLN
+191 ISPPPLN
-201 QDQQVAFD
+201 SNQQQACD
-209 TILKTKEDF
+209 EILKTKATF
-218 HAWLLYGITG
+218 KAWLLYGITG
-228 SGKTEVYI
+228 SGKTEVYM
-236 RLIEEALKK
+236 RLIEEALQKEH
-245 DNAQVLVLVPEIN
+245 AQVLVLVPEIN

-263 ESRFRSRFQK
+263 ESRFRSRFEK
-273 FSLVTLHS
+273 YTLVTLHS
-281 HLTDNERLTHWRLAK
+281 HLTDNERLTHWRMAK
-296 EGKAH
+296 EGQAQ

-310 FTPMPH
+310 FTPMPK

-371 RTKDAKKFGFLKLTS
+371 QTKDQKKFGFLKLTS

-395 DIKYIDISKSTVTKG
+395 QIKCIDIAKSTVTKG
-410 FSPYLIEA
+410 FSPYLIDA
-418 MRDRLTKQEQSLI
+418 IRDRLKKNEQSLI
-431 FINRRGFAPVLLCAS
+431 FINRRGFAPVLLCSS

-477 EKMPMQCPSCGNTD
+477 ERMPLQCPSCGNTD

-514 ILRVDRDST
+514 TLRVDRDST
-523 RTKEALNDLFLNMK
+523 RTKEALNDLFLKMK
-537 NRKIDIL
+537 HREIDIL

-559 SLVGVLDTDQALYS
+559 SLVGVLDTDHALYS

-581 LFSQLMQV
+581 LFSQMMQV
-589 SGRAGRAKIKGEV
+589 SGRAGRANIKGEV

-614 AALKTHDYE
+614 EALKTHDYE
-623 HFAHE
+623 HFANE
-628 LLKEREL
+628 LLNEREL
-635 AELTPFAFLVL
+635 AELSPFSFLVL

-654 THVMQFLN
+654 TDVMKFLN
-662 DAMEKARSLSNQVT
+662 DAMQKAHHLSHHVT
-676 VYHPVRPIME
+676 VYNPVRPIME

-697 LQATSRGALQ
+697 LQSSSRIALQ
-707 KLLDDWVPYLREN
+707 KLLDEWVPYLREN
-720 KLGQKVKWVVDVDPL
+720 KLAQKVKWVVDVDPL

>member
-13 DVPLDRVFDYATT
+13 DVPLDRVFDYKTEY
-26 QPNTQMGQYVVV
+26 PNTQIGQYVVV

-49 VGISDTTS
+49 VGVSDTS
-57 IESKK
+57 AIESKK
-62 LKSIIRLEDEVI
+62 LKSIIRLDSEVI
-74 FDEASF
+74 FDEQSF

-95 QTILSAVPSRLKQMD
+95 QTILSAVPSRLKKINTQ
-110 KKAMAKKYLYRL
+110 AMIKKYLYRL
-122 TPKAIQLGVDHLPP
+122 TKKAIQLGIDQLPP
-136 RQTILKKIVMAM
+136 RQTILKRIVMAF
-148 IDATLLDEAS
+148 IDAKELDEAS

-163 PTWKKALETL
+163 STWKKSIKTL
-173 DGMGWITKE
+173 DEMGWIEKNEVTVDSKVYKE
-182 AVTLEEARD
+182 APIPTLN
-191 LTKATIPSLN
+191 S
-201 QDQQVAFD
+201 DQQKALHS
-209 TILKTKEDF
+209 ILETNEKF
-218 HAWLLYGITG
+218 APWLLYGITG

-236 RLIEEALKK
+236 RLIEATLKK
-245 DNAQVLVLVPEIN
+245 EHAQVLVLVPEIN

-263 ESRFRSRFQK
+263 ESRFRSRFEK
-273 FSLVTLHS
+273 YTLVTLHS

-296 EGKAH
+296 EGAAQ
-301 IVIGTRLSV
+301 IIIGTRLSI

-371 RTKDAKKFGFLKLTS
+371 KTKDAKKFGFLKLTS
-386 RAVEDSTLP
+386 RAVQDSTLP
-395 DIKYIDISKSTVTKG
+395 EIKCIDISKSIVTKG

-418 MRDRLTKQEQSLI
+418 IRDRLNKKEQSLI
-431 FINRRGFAPVLLCAS
+431 FINRRGFAPVLLCSS
-446 CQWTGRCHRCSSRL
+446 CQWTGQCHRCSSRL

-472 HCGHD
+472 HCGYD
-477 EKMPMQCPSCGNTD
+477 EKMPQQCPSCGNTD

-514 ILRVDRDST
+514 ILRIDRDST
-523 RTKEALNDLFLNMK
+523 RTKEALNDLFLKMK
-537 NRKIDIL
+537 NREIDIL

-589 SGRAGRAKIKGEV
+589 SGRAGRAHIKGEV
-602 YIQTAF
+602 FIQTAF
-608 PNHPLF
+608 PNHSLF
-614 AALKTHDYE
+614 EALKTHDFEY
-623 HFAHE
+623 FANE

-635 AELTPFAFLVL
+635 AELSPFSFLVL

-654 THVMQFLN
+654 THVMKFLN
-662 DAMEKARSLSNQVT
+662 EAMQKAQDLSRHVT
-676 VYHPVRPIME
+676 VYNPVRPIME

-697 LQATSRGALQ
+697 LQASSRVALQ
-707 KLLDDWVPYLREN
+707 KLLAEWVSFLREN
-720 KLGQKVKWVVDVDPL
+720 KLGKKVKWVLDIDPL

>member
-13 DVPLDRVFDYATT
+13 DVPLDRVFDYKTEY
-26 QPNTQMGQYVVV
+26 PNTQIGQYVVV

-49 VGISDTTS
+49 VGVSDTS
-57 IESKK
+57 AIESKK
-62 LKSIIRLEDEVI
+62 LKSIIRLDSEVI
-74 FDEASF
+74 FDEQSF

-95 QTILSAVPSRLKQMD
+95 QTILSAVPSRLKKINTQ
-110 KKAMAKKYLYRL
+110 AMIKKYLYRL
-122 TPKAIQLGVDHLPP
+122 TKKAIQLGIDQLPP
-136 RQTILKKIVMAM
+136 RQTILKRIVMAF
-148 IDATLLDEAS
+148 IDAKELDEAS

-163 PTWKKALETL
+163 STWKKSIKTL
-173 DGMGWITKE
+173 DEMGWIEKNEVTVDSKVYKE
-182 AVTLEEARD
+182 AP
-191 LTKATIPSLN
+191 IPSLN
-201 QDQQVAFD
+201 SDQQKALHS
-209 TILKTKEDF
+209 ILETNEKF
-218 HAWLLYGITG
+218 APWLLYGITG

-236 RLIEEALKK
+236 RLIEATLKK
-245 DNAQVLVLVPEIN
+245 EHAQVLVLVPEIN

-263 ESRFRSRFQK
+263 ESRFRSRFEK
-273 FSLVTLHS
+273 YTLVTLHS

-296 EGKAH
+296 EGAAQ
-301 IVIGTRLSV
+301 IIIGTRLSI

-371 RTKDAKKFGFLKLTS
+371 KTKDAKKFGFLKLTS
-386 RAVEDSTLP
+386 RAVQDSTLP
-395 DIKYIDISKSTVTKG
+395 EIKCIDISKSIVTKG
-410 FSPYLIEA
+410 FSPYLKDAI
-418 MRDRLTKQEQSLI
+418 RDRLNKKEQSLI
-431 FINRRGFAPVLLCAS
+431 FINRRGFAPVLLCSS
-446 CQWTGRCHRCSSRL
+446 CQWTGQCHRCSSRL

-477 EKMPMQCPSCGNTD
+477 EKMPQQCPSCGNTD

-514 ILRVDRDST
+514 ILRIDRDST
-523 RTKEALNDLFLNMK
+523 RTKEALNDLFLKMK
-537 NRKIDIL
+537 NREIDIL

-589 SGRAGRAKIKGEV
+589 SGRAGRAHIKGEV
-602 YIQTAF
+602 FIQTAF
-608 PNHPLF
+608 PNHSLF
-614 AALKTHDYE
+614 EALKTHDFEY
-623 HFAHE
+623 FANE

-635 AELTPFAFLVL
+635 AELSPFSFLVL

-654 THVMQFLN
+654 THVMKFLN
-662 DAMEKARSLSNQVT
+662 EAMQKAQDLSRHVT
-676 VYHPVRPIME
+676 VYNPVRPIME

-697 LQATSRGALQ
+697 LQASSRVALQ
-707 KLLDDWVPYLREN
+707 KLLAEWVSFLREN
-720 KLGQKVKWVVDVDPL
+720 KLGKKVKWVLDIDPL

>member
-13 DVPLDRVFDYATT
+13 DVPLDRVFDYKTEN
-26 QPNTQMGQYVVV
+26 PNTQIGQYVVV

-49 VGISDTTS
+49 VGVSDTSS
-57 IESKK
+57 IESTK
-62 LKSIIRLEDEVI
+62 LKSIIRLDPEVI
-74 FDEASF
+74 FDEQSF

-95 QTILSAVPSRLKQMD
+95 QTILSAVPSRLK
-110 KKAMAKKYLYRL
+110 KLNTKAMIKKYLYRL
-122 TPKAIQLGVDHLPP
+122 TPEAIQLGVDQLPP
-136 RQTILKKIVMAM
+136 RQTILKRIVMAL
-148 IDATLLDEAS
+148 IDAKELDEAS

-163 PTWKKALETL
+163 STWKKSIETL
-173 DGMGWITKE
+173 DEMGWIDKNEVTLDSKVYKE
-182 AVTLEEARD
+182 AP
-191 LTKATIPSLN
+191 IPSLN
-201 QDQQVAFD
+201 SDQQKALHS
-209 TILKTKEDF
+209 ILETNEKFTP
-218 HAWLLYGITG
+218 WLLYGITG

-236 RLIEEALKK
+236 RLIEAVLKK
-245 DNAQVLVLVPEIN
+245 EHAQVLVLVPEIN

-263 ESRFRSRFQK
+263 ESRFRSRFEK
-273 FSLVTLHS
+273 YTLVTLHS

-296 EGKAH
+296 EGAAQ
-301 IVIGTRLSV
+301 IIIGTRLSI

-371 RTKDAKKFGFLKLTS
+371 KTKDAKKFGFLKLTS
-386 RAVEDSTLP
+386 RAVQDSTLP
-395 DIKYIDISKSTVTKG
+395 EIKCIDISKSAVTKG

-418 MRDRLTKQEQSLI
+418 IRDRLNKKEQSLI
-431 FINRRGFAPVLLCAS
+431 FINRRGFAPVLLCSS
-446 CQWTGRCHRCSSRL
+446 CQWTGQCHRCSSRL

-477 EKMPMQCPSCGNTD
+477 EKMPQQCPSCGNTD

-523 RTKEALNDLFLNMK
+523 RTKEALNDLFLKMK
-537 NRKIDIL
+537 NREIDIL

-589 SGRAGRAKIKGEV
+589 SGRAGRANIKGEV

-614 AALKTHDYE
+614 EALKTHDYE
-623 HFAHE
+623 HFANE

-635 AELTPFAFLVL
+635 AELSPFAFLVL

-654 THVMQFLN
+654 THVMKFLN
-662 DAMEKARSLSNQVT
+662 EAMQKAQDLSHHVT
-676 VYHPVRPIME
+676 VYNPVRPIME

-697 LQATSRGALQ
+697 LQASSRVALQ
-707 KLLDDWVPYLREN
+707 KLLDEWVSFLREN
-720 KLGQKVKWVVDVDPL
+720 KLGQKVKWVVDIDPL

>member
-13 DVPLDRVFDYATT
+13 DVPLDRVFDYKTEY
-26 QPNTQMGQYVVV
+26 PNTQIGQYVVV

-49 VGISDTTS
+49 VGVSDTS
-57 IESKK
+57 AIESKK
-62 LKSIIRLEDEVI
+62 LKSIIRLDSEVI
-74 FDEASF
+74 FDEQSF

-95 QTILSAVPSRLKQMD
+95 QTILSAVPSRLKKINTQ
-110 KKAMAKKYLYRL
+110 AMIKKYLYRL
-122 TPKAIQLGVDHLPP
+122 TKKAIQLGIDQLPP
-136 RQTILKKIVMAM
+136 RQTILKRIVMAF
-148 IDATLLDEAS
+148 IDAKELDEAS

-163 PTWKKALETL
+163 STWKKSIKTL
-173 DGMGWITKE
+173 DEMGWIEKNEVTVDSKVYKE
-182 AVTLEEARD
+182 AP
-191 LTKATIPSLN
+191 IPSLN
-201 QDQQVAFD
+201 SDQQKALHS
-209 TILKTKEDF
+209 ILETNEKF
-218 HAWLLYGITG
+218 APWLLYGITG

-236 RLIEEALKK
+236 RLIEATLKK
-245 DNAQVLVLVPEIN
+245 EHAQVLVLVPEIN

-263 ESRFRSRFQK
+263 ESRFRSRFEK
-273 FSLVTLHS
+273 YTLVTLHS

-296 EGKAH
+296 EGAAQ
-301 IVIGTRLSV
+301 IIIGTRLSI

-371 RTKDAKKFGFLKLTS
+371 KTKDAKKFGFLKLTS
-386 RAVEDSTLP
+386 RAVQDSTLP
-395 DIKYIDISKSTVTKG
+395 EIKCIDISKSIVTKG
-410 FSPYLIEA
+410 FSPYLIDA
-418 MRDRLTKQEQSLI
+418 IRDRLNKKEQSLI
-431 FINRRGFAPVLLCAS
+431 FINRRGFAPVLLCSS
-446 CQWTGRCHRCSSRL
+446 CQWTGQCHRCSSRL

-472 HCGHD
+472 HCGYD
-477 EKMPMQCPSCGNTD
+477 EKMPQQCPSCGNTD

-514 ILRVDRDST
+514 ILRIDRDST
-523 RTKEALNDLFLNMK
+523 RTKEALNDLFLKMK
-537 NRKIDIL
+537 NREIDIL

-589 SGRAGRAKIKGEV
+589 SGRAGRAHIKGEV
-602 YIQTAF
+602 FIQTAF
-608 PNHPLF
+608 PNHSLF
-614 AALKTHDYE
+614 EALKTHDFEY
-623 HFAHE
+623 FANE

-635 AELTPFAFLVL
+635 AELSPFSFLVL

-654 THVMQFLN
+654 THVMKFLN
-662 DAMEKARSLSNQVT
+662 EAMQKAQDLSRHVT
-676 VYHPVRPIME
+676 VYNPVRPIME

-697 LQATSRGALQ
+697 LQASSRVALQ
-707 KLLDDWVPYLREN
+707 KLLAEWVSFLREN
-720 KLGQKVKWVVDVDPL
+720 KLGKKVKWVLDIDPL

>member
-13 DVPLDRVFDYATT
+13 DVPLDRVFDYRTDK
-26 QPNTQMGQYVVV
+26 PNTQIGQYVVV
-38 PFGARKMIGVV
+38 PFGARKLIGVV
-49 VGISDTTS
+49 VGISDTTK

-62 LKSIIRLEDEVI
+62 LKSIIRLDPEVI
-74 FDEASF
+74 FDEQSF

-85 CSQYYHYPLG
+85 CSHYYHYPLG
-95 QTILSAVPSRLKQMD
+95 QTILSAVPSRLK
-110 KKAMAKKYLYRL
+110 KLNTKAMAKKYLYRL
-122 TPKAIQLGVDHLPP
+122 TPKAIELGTDQLPP
-136 RQTILKKIVMAM
+136 RQTILKRIVMAL
-148 IDATLLDEAS
+148 IDATQLDEAS

-163 PTWKKALETL
+163 STWKKSIETL
-173 DGMGWITKE
+173 DEMGWIEKE
-182 AVTLEEARD
+182 AVTLDDKVFKQAS
-191 LTKATIPSLN
+191 IPLLN
-201 QDQQVAFD
+201 NEQQKAFD
-209 TILKTKEDF
+209 EITKTNQVFK
-218 HAWLLYGITG
+218 AWLLYGITG

-245 DNAQVLVLVPEIN
+245 DHAQVLVLVPEIN

-263 ESRFRSRFQK
+263 ESRFRSRFEK
-273 FSLVTLHS
+273 YTLVTLHS

-296 EGKAH
+296 EGQAQ

-371 RTKDAKKFGFLKLTS
+371 QTKDTKKFGFLKLTL

-395 DIKYIDISKSTVTKG
+395 EIKCIDIAKSAVTKG
-410 FSPYLIEA
+410 FSPYLIDA
-418 MRDRLTKQEQSLI
+418 IRDRLNKKEQSLI
-431 FINRRGFAPVLLCAS
+431 FINRRGFAPVLLCSS

-477 EKMPMQCPSCGNTD
+477 EKMPQQCPSCGNTD

-523 RTKEALNDLFLNMK
+523 RTKEALNDLFLKMK
-537 NRKIDIL
+537 NREIDIL
-544 IGTQMLSKGHDFPHL
+544 IGTQMLSKGHDFPYL

-589 SGRAGRAKIKGEV
+589 SGRAGRANIKGEV

-614 AALKTHDYE
+614 EALKTHDYE
-623 HFAHE
+623 HFAND

-635 AELTPFAFLVL
+635 AELSPFAFLVL

-662 DAMEKARSLSNQVT
+662 EAMIKAKNLNTLVT
-676 VYHPVRPIME
+676 VYNPVRPLME

-697 LQATSRGALQ
+697 LQSSSRIALQ
-707 KLLDDWVPYLREN
+707 KLLDDWTPYLREN
-720 KLGQKVKWVVDVDPL
+720 KLGQKVKWVIDVDPL

>member
-13 DVPLDRVFDYATT
+13 DVPLDRVFDYKTDNPDT
-26 QPNTQMGQYVVV
+26 QIGQYVVV

-62 LKSIIRLEDEVI
+62 LKSIIRLDPEVI
-74 FDEASF
+74 FDKKSM
-80 KLFQF
+80 KLFEF

-95 QTILSAVPSRLKQMD
+95 QTILSAVPSRLK
-110 KKAMAKKYLYRL
+110 KINTKAMTKKYVYRL
-122 TPKAIQLGVDHLPP
+122 TRKAMELGVDHFPP
-136 RQTILKKIVMAM
+136 RQIILKRIVMALM
-148 IDATLLDEAS
+148 DASLLDEIN

-163 PTWKKALETL
+163 GAWKKSMQTL
-173 DGMGWITKE
+173 DEMGWIEKEEVKEDQKAYTK
-182 AVTLEEARD
+182 T
-191 LTKATIPSLN
+191 PPPPLN
-201 QDQQVAFD
+201 SDQQQACAE
-209 TILKTKEDF
+209 ILKTKATF
-218 HAWLLYGITG
+218 KAWLLYGITG
-228 SGKTEVYI
+228 SGKTEVYM
-236 RLIEEALKK
+236 RLIEEALQKEH
-245 DNAQVLVLVPEIN
+245 AQVLVLVPEIN

-263 ESRFRSRFQK
+263 ESRFRSRFENYT
-273 FSLVTLHS
+273 LVTLHS
-281 HLTDNERLTHWRLAK
+281 HLTDNERLTHWRMAK
-296 EGKAH
+296 EGQAQ

-310 FTPMPH
+310 FTPIPK

-371 RTKDAKKFGFLKLTS
+371 KTTDQKKFGFLKLNT

-395 DIKYIDISKSTVTKG
+395 EIKCIDIAKSTITKG
-410 FSPYLIEA
+410 FSPYLIDA
-418 MRDRLTKQEQSLI
+418 IRDRLKKNEQSLI
-431 FINRRGFAPVLLCAS
+431 FINRRGFAPVLLCSS
-446 CQWTGRCHRCSSRL
+446 CQWSSRCHRCSSRL

-477 EKMPMQCPSCGNTD
+477 EKMPLQCPSCGNTD

-523 RTKEALNDLFLNMK
+523 RTKEALNDLFLKMK
-537 NRKIDIL
+537 HREIDIL

-559 SLVGVLDTDQALYS
+559 SLVGVLDTDHALYS

-589 SGRAGRAKIKGEV
+589 SGRAGRANIKGEV

-614 AALKTHDYE
+614 EALKTQDYE
-623 HFAHE
+623 HFANE

-635 AELTPFAFLVL
+635 AELSPFAFLVL

-662 DAMEKARSLSNQVT
+662 DAMQKAQHLSHHVT
-676 VYHPVRPIME
+676 VYNPVRPIME

-697 LQATSRGALQ
+697 LQSNSRIALQ

-720 KLGQKVKWVVDVDPL
+720 KLGQRVKWVVDVDPL

>member
-13 DVPLDRVFDYATT
+13 DVPLDRVFDYKTEN
-26 QPNTQMGQYVVV
+26 PNTQIGQYVVV

-49 VGISDTTS
+49 VGVSDTTS

-62 LKSIIRLEDEVI
+62 LKSIIRLDPEVI
-74 FDEASF
+74 FDEQSF

-85 CSQYYHYPLG
+85 CSHYYHYPLG
-95 QTILSAVPSRLKQMD
+95 QTILSAVPARLK
-110 KKAMAKKYLYRL
+110 KLNTKAMAKKYLYRL
-122 TPKAIQLGVDHLPP
+122 TPKAIQLGVDQLPP
-136 RQTILKKIVMAM
+136 RQTILKRIVMALM
-148 IDATLLDEAS
+148 DAKELDEAS

-163 PTWKKALETL
+163 STWKKAIETL
-173 DGMGWITKE
+173 DEMGWIEKNE
-182 AVTLEEARD
+182 ASLDDKIYTQAP
-191 LTKATIPSLN
+191 IPFLN
-201 QDQQVAFD
+201 SDQQKVLHA
-209 TILKTKEDF
+209 ILEKKQKF
-218 HAWLLYGITG
+218 APWLLYGITG

-245 DNAQVLVLVPEIN
+245 EHAQVLVLVPEIN

-263 ESRFRSRFQK
+263 ESRFRSRFEK
-273 FSLVTLHS
+273 FTLVTLHS

-296 EGKAH
+296 EGAAQ
-301 IVIGTRLSV
+301 IIIGTRLSI

-348 KSENIPIVMG
+348 KSENIPIVLG

-371 RTKDAKKFGFLKLTS
+371 KTKDAKKFGFLKLTS

-395 DIKYIDISKSTVTKG
+395 EIKCIDISKSTVVKG
-410 FSPYLIEA
+410 FSPYLIDA
-418 MRDRLTKQEQSLI
+418 IRNRLNKKEQSLI

-446 CQWTGRCHRCSSRL
+446 CQWTGKCHRCSSRL

-477 EKMPMQCPSCGNTD
+477 EKMPQQCPSCGNTD

-505 LKEFFPEAR
+505 LKDFFPEAR

-523 RTKEALNDLFLNMK
+523 RTKEALNDLFLKMK
-537 NRKIDIL
+537 NREIDIL

-589 SGRAGRAKIKGEV
+589 SGRAGRANIKGEV

-614 AALKTHDYE
+614 EALKTHDYE
-623 HFAHE
+623 HFANE

-635 AELTPFAFLVL
+635 AELSPFTFLVL

-662 DAMEKARSLSNQVT
+662 EAMTKAKSLSHLVT
-676 VYHPVRPIME
+676 VYNPVRPIME

-697 LQATSRGALQ
+697 LQASSRVALQ
-707 KLLDDWVPYLREN
+707 KMLDDWVPYLREN
-720 KLGQKVKWVVDVDPL
+720 KLGQKVKWVVDIDPL

>member
-13 DVPLDRVFDYATT
+13 DVPLDRVFDYKTDNPDT
-26 QPNTQMGQYVVV
+26 QIGQYVVV

-62 LKSIIRLEDEVI
+62 LKSIIRLDPEVI
-74 FDEASF
+74 FDKKSM
-80 KLFQF
+80 KLFEF

-95 QTILSAVPSRLKQMD
+95 QTILSAVPSRLK
-110 KKAMAKKYLYRL
+110 KINTKAMTKKYVYRL
-122 TPKAIQLGVDHLPP
+122 TRKAKELGVDHLSS
-136 RQTILKKIVMAM
+136 RQIILKRIVMAL
-148 IDATLLDEAS
+148 IDAHVLDEIS

-163 PTWKKALETL
+163 GAWKKSIETL
-173 DGMGWITKE
+173 DEMGWIKKEETKE
-182 AVTLEEARD
+182 NDNAY
-191 LTKATIPSLN
+191 TKTPPPLLN
-201 QDQQVAFD
+201 SDQQQACD
-209 TILKTKEDF
+209 EILKTKEMF
-218 HAWLLYGITG
+218 KAWLLYGITG
-228 SGKTEVYI
+228 SGKTEVYM

-245 DNAQVLVLVPEIN
+245 EHAQVLVLVPEIN

-263 ESRFRSRFQK
+263 ESRFRSRFENYT
-273 FSLVTLHS
+273 LVTLHS
-281 HLTDNERLTHWRLAK
+281 HLTDNERLTHWRMAK
-296 EGKAH
+296 EGQAQ

-310 FTPMPH
+310 FTPMPK

-371 RTKDAKKFGFLKLTS
+371 QTKYQKKFGFLKLTS

-395 DIKYIDISKSTVTKG
+395 QIKCIDIAKSTVTKG
-410 FSPYLIEA
+410 FSPYLIDA
-418 MRDRLTKQEQSLI
+418 IRDRLNKKEQSLI
-431 FINRRGFAPVLLCAS
+431 FINRRGFAPVLLCSS

-477 EKMPMQCPSCGNTD
+477 EKMPLQCPSCGNTD

-523 RTKEALNDLFLNMK
+523 RTKEALNDLFLKMK
-537 NRKIDIL
+537 HREIDIL

-559 SLVGVLDTDQALYS
+559 SLVGVLDTDHALYS

-589 SGRAGRAKIKGEV
+589 SGRAGRANIKGEV

-614 AALKTHDYE
+614 EALKTQDYE
-623 HFAHE
+623 HFANE

-635 AELTPFAFLVL
+635 AELSPFAFLVL

-662 DAMEKARSLSNQVT
+662 DAMQKAQHLSHHVT
-676 VYHPVRPIME
+676 VYNPVRPIME

-697 LQATSRGALQ
+697 LQSNSRIALQ

-720 KLGQKVKWVVDVDPL
+720 KLGQRVKWVVDIDPL

>member
-13 DVPLDRVFDYATT
+13 DVPLDRVFDYKTEN
-26 QPNTQMGQYVVV
+26 PNTQIGQYVVV
-38 PFGARKMIGVV
+38 PFGARRMIGVV
-49 VGISDTTS
+49 VGVSDTSS
-57 IESKK
+57 IESQK
-62 LKSIIRLEDEVI
+62 LKSIIRLDPEVI
-74 FDEASF
+74 FNEQSF

-95 QTILSAVPSRLKQMD
+95 QTILSAVPSRLK
-110 KKAMAKKYLYRL
+110 KINTKAMTKKYLYRL
-122 TPKAIQLGVDHLPP
+122 TKKAMQLGVDQLPP
-136 RQTILKKIVMAM
+136 RQTILKRIFTAF
-148 IDATLLDEAS
+148 IDAKELDEAS

-163 PTWKKALETL
+163 STWKKSIETL
-173 DGMGWITKE
+173 DEMGWIDKNEVTLDSKVYKE
-182 AVTLEEARD
+182 AP
-191 LTKATIPSLN
+191 IPSLN
-201 QDQQVAFD
+201 CDQQRALHS
-209 TILKTKEDF
+209 ILETNEKF
-218 HAWLLYGITG
+218 IPWLLYGITG

-236 RLIEEALKK
+236 RLIEATLKK
-245 DNAQVLVLVPEIN
+245 EHAQVLVLVPEIN

-263 ESRFRSRFQK
+263 ENRFRSRFEK
-273 FSLVTLHS
+273 YTLVTLHS
-281 HLTDNERLTHWRLAK
+281 HLTDNERLNHWRLAK
-296 EGKAH
+296 EGAAQ
-301 IVIGTRLSV
+301 IIIGTRLSI

-371 RTKDAKKFGFLKLTS
+371 QTKDAKKFGFLKLTS
-386 RAVEDSTLP
+386 RAVQDSSLP
-395 DIKYIDISKSTVTKG
+395 EIKCIDISKSIVTKG

-418 MRDRLTKQEQSLI
+418 IRDRLNKKEQSLI
-431 FINRRGFAPVLLCAS
+431 FINRRGFAPVLLCSS
-446 CQWTGRCHRCSSRL
+446 CQWTGQCHRCSSRL

-477 EKMPMQCPSCGNTD
+477 EKMPQQCPSCGNTD

-505 LKEFFPEAR
+505 LKEFFPEAH
-514 ILRVDRDST
+514 ILRIDRDST
-523 RTKEALNDLFLNMK
+523 RTKEALNDLFLKMK
-537 NRKIDIL
+537 NREIDIL

-589 SGRAGRAKIKGEV
+589 SGRAGRANIKGEV

-614 AALKTHDYE
+614 EALKTHDFE
-623 HFAHE
+623 RFANE

-635 AELTPFAFLVL
+635 AELSPFAFLVL

-654 THVMQFLN
+654 THVMKFLN
-662 DAMEKARSLSNQVT
+662 EAMQKAQDLSHHVT
-676 VYHPVRPIME
+676 VYNPVRPIME

-697 LQATSRGALQ
+697 LQASSRVALQ
-707 KLLDDWVPYLREN
+707 KLLDEWVSFLREN
-720 KLGQKVKWVVDVDPL
+720 KLGQKVKWVVDIDPL